1 MAVLDERFCL
11 IRDGVAHG
19 AILSGSNA
27 SPFYSWIASEIQA
40 YLRRL
45 TGVEAP
51 VRAGGEGVEGVR
63 LVVGGPEVNP
73 AAARAEGEGI
83 VSFSELGEEGFLV
96 KSALLDGAPHVFIGG
111 LTERATMYAAYEFLE
126 QCGVVFHLTGDII
139 PEPKSELAV
148 EFDIRRTPGIK
159 RRGLHMRHFVMPWM
173 GLDEFKRMIDQMA
186 KMKMNYLE
194 FFWYVGGPW
203 QEYGY
208 NGKQFEPGEIYHAES
223 GYTAWQI
230 ETYHF
235 THDDVMIGRER
246 FTDRKPCA
254 PEFQDCR
261 TGEDAFRVA
270 RQLLREMIA
279 YAHERKIE
287 VWLGAG
293 DCPGVPPNLIDPD
306 RRPAHRFFE
315 CPVMPPGNPDGVG
328 IWQAMLDSM
337 VETYPEADGYWVWLA
352 ELYFHSED
360 QATRDVI
367 AKYRHLRPLIPSKAE
382 IVAMGYDTYVEGL
395 DETAL
400 YEGDLGLVHYG
411 AALAEHFT
419 AKYPRAKLGVSLLG
433 RSYLFR
439 ALDAVLPPGVAL
451 QSMEACICW
460 NRTSRVPMEQF
471 DAVRHR
477 ETFLAPRLDD
487 DTNEFAMQF
496 NVGIYH
502 HDRVL
507 AGGKEF
513 GLTGIAPQ
521 TGRTRGL
528 EQNARYVADG
538 GWDTGLTPETFYTR
552 YLTAIYGPAADLVRR
567 AYAILEE
574 NEWALSTMGLDP
586 TRATGIFEGFGN
598 FVNYADSADIG
609 WMRLF
614 RDQAD
619 PLQGPP
625 WDITLP
631 REQTIVDTWVYRLE
645 AFTETVGKLGAV
657 LDYLRLAAHRT
668 PAGSQDELQY
678 VTQKTEAYRLF
689 LRGLSAFMECLLAYD
704 TAFRAK
710 AAGEAVLMQE
720 EFARSENHMAQAV
733 GLLEQTADAA
743 ARCADHPTDRH
754 ILFRFNV
761 RVLLPFRAFGAFIR
775 NVVARP
781 SATEVN
787 HHAGRVGEETVEWGM
802 ILP

>member
-1 MAVLDERFCL
+1 MTVDSSRFQL
-11 IRDGVAHG
+11 IHAGVAQG
-19 AILSGSNA
+19 AIVLGA
-27 SPFYSWIASEIQA
+27 GCSPFYSWVAEEIRT

-45 TGVEAP
+45 TGAEMPAVLD
-51 VRAGGEGVEGVR
+51 AGEGVR
-63 LVVGGPEVNP
+63 LVVGGPGVNP
-73 AAARAEGEGI
+73 TAAKAEGEGI
-83 VSFSELGEEGFLV
+83 VSFAGLGDEGFLV
-96 KSALLDGAPHVFIGG
+96 KSALLDGIPHVFIGG
-111 LTERATMYAAYEFLE
+111 HDERATMYAAYEFLE
-126 QCGVVFHLTGDII
+126 QCGIVFHLTGDVI
-139 PEPKSELAV
+139 PEVKHELAV
-148 EFDIRRTPGIK
+148 DFDIRRTPEIK

-203 QEYGY
+203 QEYEY
-208 NGKQFEPGEIYHAES
+208 HGKAFEPGDIYHAES
-223 GYTAWQI
+223 GYTAWLI

-235 THDDVMIGRER
+235 THDDVVIGRER

-254 PEFQDCR
+254 PEFQGCR
-261 TGEDAFRVA
+261 NGAEALRVA
-270 RQLLREMIA
+270 RQLLHEMIA

-287 VWLGAG
+287 MWLGAG
-293 DCPGVPPNLIDPD
+293 DCPSVPPGLTEPNNLT
-306 RRPAHRFFE
+306 AHSFLN
-315 CPVMPPGNPDGVG
+315 CPVLAPGDPAGVG

-337 VETYPEADGYWVWLA
+337 AETYPEADGYWVWLA

-360 QATRDVI
+360 QATREVI
-367 AKYRHLRPLIPSKAE
+367 AQYRHLRPLIPSKAE
-382 IVAMGYDTYVEGL
+382 IMAMGYDVYVEHL

-439 ALDAVLPPGVAL
+439 ALDAVLPAEVAL

-477 ETFLAPRLDD
+477 ETFLVPRLDD

-496 NVGIYH
+496 NLGIYQN
-502 HDRVL
+502 DRVL
-507 AGGKEF
+507 DGSKAY

-538 GWDTGLTPETFYTR
+538 GWDTALTPEAFYAR
-552 YLTAIYGPAADLVRR
+552 YLTNMYGAAAEPVRR

-574 NEWALSTMGLDP
+574 NEWALSSMGLDP
-586 TRATGIFEGFGN
+586 KRAPWVFEGFGN
-598 FVNYADSADIG
+598 FLNYFNSADVG
-609 WMRLF
+609 WLDLF
-614 RDQAD
+614 KHQAD

-625 WDITLP
+625 WDISVP
-631 REQTIVDTWVYRLE
+631 REETIVDTWAYRLE
-645 AFTETVGKLGAV
+645 AFTTTIGKLDAA
-657 LDYLRLAAHRT
+657 LDYLRLAAHT
-668 PAGSQDELQY
+668 APAGSQAELRY
-678 VTQKTEAYRLF
+678 VTQKTEAFQVF
-689 LRGLSAFMECLLAYD
+689 LRGLCAHMECLLAYD
-704 TAFRAK
+704 DAFRAK
-710 AAGEAVLMQE
+710 AAGEEAAMQVA
-720 EFARSENHMAQAV
+720 FARCENRHAQAV
-733 GLLEQTADAA
+733 GLLEQTAYAA
-743 ARCADHPTDRH
+743 AQCAEHPTDSH

-761 RVLLPFRAFGAFIR
+761 RVLLPLRAFGAFIR
-775 NVVARP
+775 NA
-781 SATEVN
+781 VN
-787 HHAGRVGEETVEWGM
+787 HHAGRVGEETVEWGV